1 MLAIVLMPYV
11 VLLWTLPVLALF
23 FVTSDFLD
31 MYSFK
36 TNVLL
41 SIKINDN
48 QIYMKVVS
56 TKQKADNET
65 VGADM
70 DEE

>member
-1 MLAIVLMPYV
+1 M
-11 VLLWTLPVLALF
+11 TLPLSSSSEFFPLVRPLNRPLRPWDDLFAAAL
-23 FVTSDFLD
+23 VPALT
-31 MYSFK
+31 
-36 TNVLL
+36 
-41 SIKINDN
+41 DN

>member
-11 VLLWTLPVLALF
+11 VLLWTLLALF